1 MFIRKYVI
9 PLIAVAGAGLAV
21 HTVRSQSQDHPAARP
36 VSPPPRSPYGASV
49 AGSGIIE
56 ASTENI
62 AIGSNLSGIVVE
74 VFVKPGDRVKEGDPL
89 FRLDDRAL
97 RAELR
102 VKQTN
107 LAVLQQT
114 LTKWEKS
121 PRPEDIPPAE
131 ARVEAAAAQLDDA
144 ETLWKLISAVSD
156 KRAVSEEDLG
166 KRRFA
171 YLAAKARLAEAKA
184 ELEKLKAG
192 TWSLDLDVQRAQVD
206 AARAEVE
213 GTQTEIDR
221 LTVRAPVA
229 GEILQ
234 RNVRPGEFAMAGP
247 VTDRPLIM
255 LGNTDVLHVRV
266 DVDENDAWRVTPG
279 ARARATLRGNSALGA
294 DLRFVRVEPYVIP
307 KRSLTGESTERVD
320 TRVLQVLYSFPKGAL
335 SAYVG
340 QLVDVNIEAEP
351 NGG

>member
-1 MFIRKYVI
+1 V
-9 PLIAVAGAGLAV
+9 
-21 HTVRSQSQDHPAARP
+21 T
-36 VSPPPRSPYGASV
+36 
-49 AGSGIIE
+49 
-56 ASTENI
+56 
-62 AIGSNLSGIVVE
+62 
-74 VFVKPGDRVKEGDPL
+74 
-89 FRLDDRAL
+89 
-97 RAELR
+97 
-102 VKQTN
+102 
-107 LAVLQQT
+107 
-114 LTKWEKS
+114 
-121 PRPEDIPPAE
+121 
-131 ARVEAAAAQLDDA
+131 
-144 ETLWKLISAVSD
+144 D

-184 ELEKLKAG
+184 ELDKLKAG
-192 TWSLDLDVQRAQVD
+192 TWSLDQDVQRAQVD
-206 AARAEVE
+206 AAQAEVE

-255 LGNTDVLHVRV
+255 LGNTEVLHVRV

-294 DLRFVRVEPYVIP
+294 DLTFVRVEPYVIP

-320 TRVLQVLYSFPKGAL
+320 TRVLQVLYSFPRSGL
-335 SAYVG
+335 NAYVG